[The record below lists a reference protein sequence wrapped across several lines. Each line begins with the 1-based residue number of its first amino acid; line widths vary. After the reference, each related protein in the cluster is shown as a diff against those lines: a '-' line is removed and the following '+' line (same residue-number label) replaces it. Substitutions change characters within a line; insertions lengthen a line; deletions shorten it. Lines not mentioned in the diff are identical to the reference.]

1 MLKRRIG
8 IAVAALLTASSAYA
22 FDAKEDVK
30 AAAKKLAE
38 AANYSWT
45 GTTKNNAD
53 GGGQG
58 QNRFAPGPVEGK
70 VEKDGCTWFSMKIG
84 ENAIEALLKGE
95 KFAVK
100 SADGWKGSAELQPG
114 QGGGQG
120 RPDPA
125 MFMARSIKTMKAPA
139 DGVVQAIDRLKEL
152 KAEGDGVYSGEFT
165 EEGAKETVFPTRPGA
180 PAGQAPQ
187 VSDSKGSIKIWVKD
201 GMISKIETTV
211 TGKIT
216 IRDQERAINRTTT
229 VEIKDVG
236 STKLEIPEEAKKK
249 LE

>member
-1 MLKRRIG
+1 MKRMIWIG
-8 IAVAALLTASSAYA
+8 IAASMMGASAHA

-70 VEKDGCTWFSMKIG
+70 VEKDGFTWFSMKVG
-84 ENAIEALLKGE
+84 ENGFEALLKGE

-125 MFMARSIKTMKAPA
+125 MFLARSIKTMKAPA
-139 DGVVQAIDRLKEL
+139 DGVVQALDRVKEL
-152 KAEGDGVYSGEFT
+152 KSEGDGVYSGELT
-165 EEGAKETVFPTRPGA
+165 EEGAKETVLPTRPGGQ
-180 PAGQAPQ
+180 AGQAPQ
-187 VSDSKGSIKIWVKD
+187 VNDAKGSIKVWVKD
-201 GMISKIETTV
+201 GMISKIESTV
-211 TGKIT
+211 SGKMT

-236 STKLEIPEEAKKK
+236 STKIEIPEEAKKK

>member
-1 MLKRRIG
+1 MKRRIG
-8 IAVAALLTASSAYA
+8 MTVAALLTASSAYA

-38 AANYSWT
+38 APNYSWT
-45 GTTKNNAD
+45 GTTKNNAE

-70 VEKDGCTWFSMKIG
+70 IEKDGVTYFSMKIG
-84 ENAIEALLKGE
+84 ENAIEALMKGE

-114 QGGGQG
+114 QGGQG

-125 MFMARSIKTMKAPA
+125 MFLARSIKTMKAPA
-139 DGVVQAIDRLKEL
+139 DGVAQALDRIKEL
-152 KAEGDGVYSGEFT
+152 KSEGDGLYSGEFT
-165 EEGAKETVFPTRPGA
+165 EEGAKETVIPTRPGA
-180 PAGQAPQ
+180 PAGQGPQ
-187 VSDSKGSIKIWVKD
+187 VSEAKGSIKIWVKD
-201 GMISKIETTV
+201 GMISKIESSV
-211 TGKIT
+211 SGKMT

-236 STKLEIPEEAKKK
+236 STKIEIPEEAKKK